1 MLRLGKILMAD
12 DEKNFLEAHA
22 DLLREEGYECDCAPD
37 AEAAKTLLAKGE
49 YDLLIADI
57 KMPGNN
63 ELELI
68 ESLPAI
74 REGLPVILVTGYP
87 SLDTAVKSTR
97 LSVVG
102 YLMKPVN
109 IEDFLKLVRESV
121 IRSQTFRQF
130 YRLRH
135 RMHEVQNE
143 LGSLDGLKNLAPA
156 SPSFVDVD
164 VFLHYTIKNIL
175 ASVFDLRDLTQAL
188 THHKPKEQVCQLL
201 NCPRHVE
208 LTEAIRD
215 GIYVLEKTKTSF
227 KSKELAL
234 LRERLES
241 ALNVNMP

>member
-1 MLRLGKILMAD
+1 MLNLGRILLAD

-22 DLLREEGYECDCAPD
+22 DLLREDGYECDCAAD
-37 AEAAKTLLAKGE
+37 ADAARKMLTQSE
-49 YDLLIADI
+49 YDLLVADI
-57 KMPGNN
+57 KMPGNH

-68 ESLPAI
+68 ESLPTI

-102 YLMKPVN
+102 YLMKPVA

-130 YRLRH
+130 YKLRQ
-135 RMHEVQNE
+135 RMHDVHNE
-143 LGSLDGLKNLAPA
+143 LGNLDSLKNLAPA

-164 VFLHYTIKNIL
+164 VFLHYTVKNIL

-188 THHKPKEQVCQLL
+188 THNKPKEQVCQLL
-201 NCPRHVE
+201 NCPRHAQ

-215 GIYVLEKTKTSF
+215 GIFVLEKTKTSF
-227 KSKELAL
+227 KSKELAT

-241 ALNVNMP
+241 AIKISDQ

>member
-1 MLRLGKILMAD
+1 MLNLGRILLAD

-22 DLLREEGYECDCAPD
+22 DLLREDGYECDCAAD
-37 AEAAKTLLAKGE
+37 AAAARTLLTQSE

-57 KMPGNN
+57 KMPGNH

-68 ESLPAI
+68 ESLPTI

-102 YLMKPVN
+102 YLMKPVV

-130 YRLRH
+130 YRLRQ
-135 RMHEVQNE
+135 RMQEVQNE
-143 LGSLDGLKNLAPA
+143 LGNLNSLKNLAPV

-164 VFLHYTIKNIL
+164 VFLHYTVKNIL

-201 NCPRHVE
+201 NCPRHAE

-215 GIYVLEKTKTSF
+215 GIFVLEKTKTSF
-227 KSKELAL
+227 KSKELAT

-241 ALNVNMP
+241 AIKISEQ